1 MRDRQRVARIGPYEN
16 AYQEETDVFE
26 VSHHLYTVLDQDSEQ
41 TLEQIRF
48 VAFNETERLTFDD
61 SVLVVDVS

>member
-41 TLEQIRF
+41 TLE
-48 VAFNETERLTFDD
+48 
-61 SVLVVDVS
+61 